1 MSEKTFP
8 CVCEDMSEQMYF
20 EKVVAANS
28 PSPIQS
34 AKGRMVGYGEET
46 IKRHNSRSVP
56 LPSSFGNIWQHLAIV
71 GNSWQHLAKFD
82 NI

>member
-1 MSEKTFP
+1 MLPRICEEMSEK
-8 CVCEDMSEQMYF
+8 VYF

-34 AKGRMVGYGEET
+34 AKGRMVGYGDET

-56 LPSSFGNIWQHLAIV
+56 LPSFGNIWQHLATV
-71 GNSWQHLAKFD
+71 GY
-82 NI
+82 I